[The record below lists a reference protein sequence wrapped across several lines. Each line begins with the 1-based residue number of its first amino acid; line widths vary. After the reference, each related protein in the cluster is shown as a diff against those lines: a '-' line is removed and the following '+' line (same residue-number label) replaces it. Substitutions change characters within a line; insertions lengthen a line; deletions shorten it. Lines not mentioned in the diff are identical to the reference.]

1 MDKYQ
6 SDPDLLQ
13 EFPLRSLYF
22 YLTRGCNLKCRHCW
36 IAPHFQGDGKSHP
49 SLDLRLFKSIIS
61 QARTLGLSSVKLTGG
76 EPFIHPAILEI
87 VAHIK
92 EENLTLSVES
102 NGTSVTRELAETLVA
117 CNGTTVSVSLD
128 GADGE
133 NHEWMRGVKG
143 CFQAT
148 LNGIKML
155 VQAGLRPQIIMSLVR
170 KNKDQIEPLI
180 RLAESLGAGSVK
192 FNPVQPTARG
202 ALMHREDQTLSIEEL
217 IELGHRIETDLC
229 KSTQIHLFYTH
240 PAAFKPLSALYGPQ
254 GDGCST
260 CGIMGILGVLADG
273 SYALCG
279 IGETVPELVFGSA
292 ATDSLEKIWLHSPVL
307 MQIRE
312 GLPSRLEGV
321 CSRCLMKRLC
331 LGDCVA
337 QNYYLTKNLWAPYWY
352 CQTALD
358 KGLFPQ
364 SRLK

>member
-13 EFPLRSLYF
+13 DFPLRSLYF

-49 SLDLRLFKSIIS
+49 SLDLQLFKYIIS
-61 QARTLGLSSVKLTGG
+61 QAKPLGLSSVKLTGG
-76 EPFIHPAILEI
+76 EPFIHPAIMEI
-87 VAHIK
+87 VEHIK
-92 EENLTLSVES
+92 DENLTLSVES
-102 NGTSVTRELAETLVA
+102 NGTSITGRLAETLVQ
-117 CNGTTVSVSLD
+117 CNETAVSVSLD
-128 GADGE
+128 GADCE
-133 NHEWMRGVKG
+133 THEWMRGVKG
-143 CFQAT
+143 CFQAA

-155 VQAGLRPQIIMSLVR
+155 VEAGLRPQIIMSLVR
-170 KNKDQIEPLI
+170 KNKEQIEPI
-180 RLAESLGAGSVK
+180 VRLAESLGAGSVK

-202 ALMHREDQTLSIEEL
+202 ALMHREGQTLCIGEL
-217 IELGHRIETDLC
+217 IELGHWIETDLS
-229 KSTQIHLFYTH
+229 KSTSIHLFYTH
-240 PAAFKPLSALYGPQ
+240 PAAFKPLSSIYGPQ

-292 ATDSLEKIWLHSPVL
+292 ATDSLEKIWLHSPIL
-307 MQIRE
+307 KQIRE
-312 GLPSRLEGV
+312 GLPARLEGV
-321 CSRCLMKRLC
+321 CSKCLMKRLC

-337 QNYYLTKNLWAPYWY
+337 QNYYLSKNLWAPYWY
-352 CQTALD
+352 CQAALS
-358 KGLFPQ
+358 KGLFPK